1 MDTKEFLSF
10 IKSKQKEIDELQ
22 KRRLPVMVGRMAK
35 DHFQDNFRRG
45 GFVNRGLHPWQK
57 SGRLLAG
64 GTGAASNYSTLLS
77 GHNHLFDSIKYV
89 PSNYRVKV
97 SNDLVYAPVHNWG
110 GTIPVTDRMRG
121 HAWKM
126 FYLASGKERKAAKG
140 QKKRPGKANTAT
152 PVNPE
157 ADFWKRFALTKKSK
171 IRMPQRQFLGESE
184 ELTEKI
190 RDKIEN
196 ELNNILNL

>member
-45 GFVNRGLHPWQK
+45 GFVNRELHPWQK
-57 SGRLLAG
+57 SRRLLTG
-64 GTGAASNYSTLLS
+64 GTGAANNWGTLLS
-77 GHNHLFDSIKYV
+77 GHNYLFDSIKYI
-89 PSNYRVKV
+89 PSDYRVKV
-97 SNDLVYAPVHNWG
+97 SNDLIYAPIHNWG
-110 GTIPVTDRMRG
+110 GTIPVTNRMRG

-126 FYLASGKERKAAKG
+126 FYLASGKERKAVKGPTKRTKKAK
-140 QKKRPGKANTAT
+140 AVT

-184 ELTEKI
+184 ELTGKI
-190 RDKIEN
+190 RNKIEN

>member
-10 IKSKQKEIDELQ
+10 IKSKQKEIEELQ

-57 SGRLLAG
+57 SRRLLAG
-64 GTGAASNYSTLLS
+64 GIGAASNYSTLLS

-89 PSNYRVKV
+89 PSDYRVKV

-126 FYLASGKERKAAKG
+126 FYLASGKEKKAAQG
-140 QKKRPGKANTAT
+140 QKKRSERTKTAN
-152 PVNPE
+152 PINPE

-184 ELTEKI
+184 ELSENI
-190 RDKIEN
+190 RSRIEN

>member
-1 MDTKEFLSF
+1 MNTKEFFSW
-10 IKSKQKEIDELQ
+10 IKSKEKEIDELR
-22 KRRLPVMVGRMAK
+22 KRTLPVMVGRMAK

-57 SGRLLAG
+57 ARRLSSGG
-64 GTGAASNYSTLLS
+64 SGAASNYGTLLS

-89 PSNYRVKV
+89 PSDYRVKV
-97 SNDLVYAPVHNWG
+97 SNDLVYAPIHNWG
-110 GTIPVTDRMRG
+110 GTIPVTERMRG

-126 FYLASGKERKAAKG
+126 FYKASGKERKAATG
-140 QKKRPGKANTAT
+140 QKKRIEKTVKAEPT
-152 PVNPE
+152 NPE
-157 ADFWKRFALTKKSK
+157 AEFWKRFALTKKSK

-184 ELTEKI
+184 ELSHKIQEKT
-190 RDKIEN
+190 EN

>member
-45 GFVNRGLHPWQK
+45 GFVNRGLHLWQK
-57 SGRLLAG
+57 SRRLLTG
-64 GTGAASNYSTLLS
+64 GTGAANNYSTLLS
-77 GHNHLFDSIKYV
+77 GHNHLFDSTKYV
-89 PSNYRVKV
+89 PSDYRVKV
-97 SNDLVYAPVHNWG
+97 SNDLIYAPIHNWG
-110 GTIPVTDRMRG
+110 GTIPVTNRMRG

-126 FYLASGKERKAAKG
+126 FYLASGKERKAVKGPTKRTKKAK
-140 QKKRPGKANTAT
+140 AVT

-184 ELTEKI
+184 ELTGKI

>member
-1 MDTKEFLSF
+1 MDIKDFLSL

-22 KRRLPVMVGRMAK
+22 KRKLPIMVGRMAK

-64 GTGAASNYSTLLS
+64 DTEAAGNWGTLLS

-89 PSNYRVKV
+89 PSDYRVKV
-97 SNDLVYAPVHNWG
+97 SSALVYAPVHNWG

-126 FYLASGKERKAAKG
+126 FYLASGKEKKNAKR
-140 QKKRPGKANTAT
+140 QKKRPGKANAAT

-157 ADFWKRFALTKKSK
+157 ADFWKRFALTKKSE

-184 ELTEKI
+184 ELTGKI
-190 RDKIEN
+190 RDKVEN